1 MTLFYREGAQDWE
14 GLVGRNGC
22 PSGRRLQW
30 EVRALEGVFSSA
42 LDPSEGGGEGQ
53 RSRVQ
58 GKAWTRAYS
67 SSQPG
72 LLLLIKHSHQCW
84 SQA

>member
-53 RSRVQ
+53 SQ
-58 GKAWTRAYS
+58 YPS
-67 SSQPG
+67 SPTHLPHP
-72 LLLLIKHSHQCW
+72 LLPYLGDIQ
-84 SQA
+84 